1 MYVFHRIDGLW
12 PPVKIY
18 GFNKTDEDAK
28 ITRRLGGERTGASIE
43 KQTETVILFFS
54 MRMEMLQQIRQRLE
68 NLMTI
73 QAQRLAKNK
82 ASNEFI
88 VSRSGQ

>member
-1 MYVFHRIDGLW
+1 
-12 PPVKIY
+12 
-18 GFNKTDEDAK
+18 
-28 ITRRLGGERTGASIE
+28 
-43 KQTETVILFFS
+43 
-54 MRMEMLQQIRQRLE
+54 MRMEMLQQIRLRLE